1 MVGAPAKIRCG
12 MSAAQKSLITPV
24 LDFGDPDGDINYN
37 IIHMLVT
44 ECFSVFSHGVL
55 VNDF

>member
-1 MVGAPAKIRCG
+1 M
-12 MSAAQKSLITPV
+12 ITPV
-24 LDFGDPDGDINYN
+24 LDFGDPDEDINYN

>member
-1 MVGAPAKIRCG
+1 MNGRCSCEDTLWDVSCTST
-12 MSAAQKSLITPV
+12 MITPV
-24 LDFGDPDGDINYN
+24 LDFGDPDEDINYN

-55 VNDF
+55 AS